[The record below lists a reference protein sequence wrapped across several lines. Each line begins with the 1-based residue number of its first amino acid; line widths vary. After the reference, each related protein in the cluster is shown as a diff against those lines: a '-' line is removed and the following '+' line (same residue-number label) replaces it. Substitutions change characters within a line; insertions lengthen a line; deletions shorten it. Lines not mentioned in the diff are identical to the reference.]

1 MPIQM
6 IQAAIQAPALMPLLL
21 TQCLC
26 ALMLLGALNARM
38 TGEQRLE
45 PGFQFILE
53 DLLGPAM
60 LEQVDVTARGSSFLA
75 QGVALLARWPIIIV
89 AIVKRSFVVVFTG
102 SLCGAPA
109 SSGSCNQ
116 GWEVH
121 AALVV
126 IPLVFTAL
134 SALFPLR
141 GGQQFA
147 HGLASATGTLHGL
160 GAAIR
165 VVYLAALQ
173 ITARVPLAGM
183 LCSRWQD
190 GSGRCLGPS
199 RWLLLMLG
207 KHAPF
212 KYATFLG
219 LMKVRWMRGLA
230 KCCPA
235 G

>member
-1 MPIQM
+1 MATTTTTTTDRKGRYVAMPSQM
-6 IQAAIQAPALMPLLL
+6 FQAVIQAPALMPLLL

-26 ALMLLGALNARM
+26 ALMLLGALKARM
-38 TGEQRLE
+38 AGERRLE
-45 PGFQFILE
+45 PGLQFILE
-53 DLLGPAM
+53 DLLGSAM

-75 QGVALLARWPIIIV
+75 QGVALLARWP
-89 AIVKRSFVVVFTG
+89 AIVKRGFVVVFTG
-102 SLCGAPA
+102 SLCEASA

-121 AALVV
+121 AALFVV
-126 IPLVFTAL
+126 PFVFSAL
-134 SALFPLR
+134 SALPPR
-141 GGQQFA
+141 RGQQFA
-147 HGLASATGTLHGL
+147 HGL

-173 ITARVPLAGM
+173 ITARMPLAGM
-183 LCSRWQD
+183 LCLRRQD
-190 GSGRCLGPS
+190 GDRCLGPS

-219 LMKVRWMRGLA
+219 LMKVR
-230 KCCPA
+230 
-235 G
+235 

>member
-1 MPIQM
+1 MATTTIDRKGRYVAMPIQM

-165 VVYLAALQ
+165 VVYLAAKEGDKPRYNR
-173 ITARVPLAGM
+173 ARARGFRQEDENKPRDYPDPRYYGVPCGDFRPFRA
-183 LCSRWQD
+183 RT
-190 GSGRCLGPS
+190 
-199 RWLLLMLG
+199 G
-207 KHAPF
+207 K
-212 KYATFLG
+212 
-219 LMKVRWMRGLA
+219 
-230 KCCPA
+230 
-235 G
+235 